1 MVAKRTSCN
10 LTFMSNT
17 DKSQSW
23 EITIYPRVQY
33 CSKMNMVLV
42 TVTFSRHMQKVDPV
56 VDEYNNIKL

>member
-1 MVAKRTSCN
+1 
-10 LTFMSNT
+10 MSNT

-42 TVTFSRHMQKVDPV
+42 TVTFSWHMQKVDPV